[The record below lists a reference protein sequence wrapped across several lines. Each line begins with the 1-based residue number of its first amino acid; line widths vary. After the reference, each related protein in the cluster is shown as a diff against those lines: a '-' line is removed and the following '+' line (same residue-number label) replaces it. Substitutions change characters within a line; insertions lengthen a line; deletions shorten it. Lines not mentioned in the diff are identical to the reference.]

1 MQQKSHEALLKLLN
15 NIGVVGAVLAGVAD
29 LIFVIIM
36 VMGVDVKAN
45 MNAIIIFAVVNA
57 LIGILINVLL
67 RYQGQKYGEIENEE
81 LCKKFYNKRIREKK
95 YMSMTMWMTLKTVQD
110 VLIKGITTCFSIFGI
125 LYITIVGSKSPVQI
139 LITLASLVLF
149 ACFGLIGM
157 NSAYCRF
164 YNIQIPYMQMRIEER
179 ENGSDGSNIDNSG
192 GVCGIHSADTVDIK
206 TLEVDNSNVNKR

>member
-1 MQQKSHEALLKLLN
+1 M
-15 NIGVVGAVLAGVAD
+15 LAAVAD

-67 RYQGQKYGEIENEE
+67 RYQGQKYGETENED
-81 LCKKFYNKRIREKK
+81 LCKAFYNKQIKEKK
-95 YMSMTMWMTLKTVQD
+95 YMSMTLWMTLKTVQD
-110 VLIKGITTCFSIFGI
+110 VIIKGVTTCFSIFGI

-164 YNIQIPYMQMRIEER
+164 YNIQIPYMQMKIEER
-179 ENGSDGSNIDNSG
+179 NGNNNNNNTCTD
-192 GVCGIHSADTVDIK
+192 
-206 TLEVDNSNVNKR
+206 SNVSSSNNIITEVTEINVNQGQQDIQESSGTSSE